1 MFDIEIKKQASYSTT
16 SFLQGSQ
23 GSFMNAGNEYL
34 HTLVRII
41 LFLYFKSTTDETVE
55 ELDLQTEVSNYSILN
70 ALSGHRLTY
79 DGHGNGNT
87 PIWNNPC
94 MSPLP
99 LQQGVAT
106 AFVGAVSQDFLWWNR
121 CLCCCQIRFKSG
133 WCF

>member
-1 MFDIEIKKQASYSTT
+1 
-16 SFLQGSQ
+16 
-23 GSFMNAGNEYL
+23 MNAGNEYL

-55 ELDLQTEVSNYSILN
+55 KLDLQTEVSNYSILK

-79 DGHGNGNT
+79 DGHGSGNT

-94 MSPLP
+94 MSPMP

-106 AFVGAVSQDFLWWNR
+106 AFVGAVSQDFL
-121 CLCCCQIRFKSG
+121 
-133 WCF
+133 